1 MENKLL
7 LLDGM
12 AIVYRAYYALNR
24 NPRINSKGLNTSA
37 VLGFTTTM
45 YDLIRSQNPTHI
57 GVAFDLQAP
66 TFRHEMFEQYKANR
80 DAMPE
85 DIQQALPYI
94 KEIIRGFR
102 IPILTCEG
110 YEADDV
116 IGTLSKKAEKEGFE
130 VLMVTP
136 DKDFGQLVSPHI
148 SMYRFGR
155 MGRPDEILGVKE
167 IMEKFSVARCEQVI
181 DILGLLNMILI

>member
-116 IGTLSKKAEKEGFE
+116 IGTLSKKRKRK
-130 VLMVTP
+130 VL
-136 DKDFGQLVSPHI
+136 
-148 SMYRFGR
+148 
-155 MGRPDEILGVKE
+155 
-167 IMEKFSVARCEQVI
+167 KF
-181 DILGLLNMILI
+181 

>member
-12 AIVYRAYYALNR
+12 AVVYRAYYALNR

-116 IGTLSKKAEKEGFE
+116 IGTLSKKAEKEGFAA
-130 VLMVTP
+130 
-136 DKDFGQLVSPHI
+136 F
-148 SMYRFGR
+148 R
-155 MGRPDEILGVKE
+155 
-167 IMEKFSVARCEQVI
+167 
-181 DILGLLNMILI
+181 LLSCRRLLSCFLWSRIRL